1 MDIQLNDNTLFTP
14 AQLAEYLSLKP
25 KTLETMRRRGD
36 GPKFKKLGRTVRYLG
51 SDIREWFGEQ
61 TRESTTEA

>member
-1 MDIQLNDNTLFTP
+1 MNIELDDNTLLTP
-14 AQLAEYLSLKP
+14 KELAEYLTLTP
-25 KTLETMRRRGD
+25 KTLEKMRRVGN

-61 TRESTTEA
+61 TRESTTG